1 MKQTGFIE
9 NPTLEQILE
18 TEQEAYEFIG
28 SRW

>member
-1 MKQTGFIE
+1 MNQTKFID

-18 TEQEAYEFIG
+18 TEQEAYDFIG

>member
-1 MKQTGFIE
+1 MEQTKFIE
-9 NPTLEQILE
+9 NPSLEQILA